1 MLFRCH
7 VKKKL
12 LTRRDGLL
20 RFCSM
25 LAGSCARTAQRSSS
39 CQKKR
44 SSPSSCS
51 LPGSM
56 AWRRDAGRQDCVL
69 LTQPPKKKKEKRER
83 CSFCQICP
91 FSLSCIH
98 RMALSV
104 CRGGSARPKQSRGC
118 GSLQPRELFPFSLES
133 GLVRP
138 PAGAGLA
145 SHFSKMQ
152 IQHCICNSVRPH
164 DSPFRRAVRR
174 HCDGS
179 GRQNGHL
186 LGTARL

>member
-1 MLFRCH
+1 MACWF
-7 VKKKL
+7 L
-12 LTRRDGLL
+12 LN
-20 RFCSM
+20 
-25 LAGSCARTAQRSSS
+25 AGSCARTAQRSSS

-69 LTQPPKKKKEKRER
+69 TQPPKKKKKRKRER
-83 CSFCQICP
+83 CSFCQFCP
-91 FSLSCIH
+91 FSLSFIH
-98 RMALSV
+98 WMALSV
-104 CRGGSARPKQSRGC
+104 CRGGWLCPAKTVAWLWFAAAERTVPF
-118 GSLQPRELFPFSLES
+118 LF
-133 GLVRP
+133 GVWTRP

-145 SHFSKMQ
+145 WHFSKMQ
-152 IQHCICNSVRPH
+152 IQHCICNSVRLHGRVTP
-164 DSPFRRAVRR
+164 PFRRAVRH

>member
-1 MLFRCH
+1 MLN
-7 VKKKL
+7 
-12 LTRRDGLL
+12 
-20 RFCSM
+20 
-25 LAGSCARTAQRSSS
+25 AGSCARTAQRSSS

-69 LTQPPKKKKEKRER
+69 TQPPKKKIKRER

-98 RMALSV
+98 WMALSV
-104 CRGGSARPKQSRGC
+104 CRGGWLCPAKTVAWLWFAAAERTV
-118 GSLQPRELFPFSLES
+118 PFLS
-133 GLVRP
+133 GLVL

-145 SHFSKMQ
+145 WHCSKMQ

-164 DSPFRRAVRR
+164 DSPFRR